1 MDDGGMTEGTASAQP
16 ALGRRR
22 VWVRLGI
29 ALLWG
34 IVMLAVFSAVVFGG
48 ASGGAYLGYDLL
60 PRLDGGQNV
69 GPLLALGFAVGIGL
83 GGYVCH
89 KARWWTQYVRLR
101 RCDVRASA
109 TVVRCDRVY
118 TPGARGPGNT
128 MYTVYVTWR
137 DYEGEHTGVRQY
149 RFFAHGLRAFEIL
162 VDRNASLPVRYPS
175 ARPHRFIIDI
185 PYAATMADQF
195 I

>member
-1 MDDGGMTEGTASAQP
+1 MSEGSTAHAQP
-16 ALGRRR
+16 ALRPRRTGL
-22 VWVRLGI
+22 RLGI

-34 IVMLAVFSAVVFGG
+34 IVMLVVFSAVLAGG
-48 ASGGAYLGYDLL
+48 AIGGAYLGYDLL
-60 PRLDGGQNV
+60 PRLDGGRDV

-89 KARWWTQYVRLR
+89 QARAWTQYVRLR
-101 RCDVRASA
+101 RCDVTATA
-109 TVVRCDRVY
+109 TVVRRDRVY

-137 DYEGEHTGVRQY
+137 DHEGEHTGVRQY
-149 RFFAHGLRAFEIL
+149 RFFAHGLRAFEVL